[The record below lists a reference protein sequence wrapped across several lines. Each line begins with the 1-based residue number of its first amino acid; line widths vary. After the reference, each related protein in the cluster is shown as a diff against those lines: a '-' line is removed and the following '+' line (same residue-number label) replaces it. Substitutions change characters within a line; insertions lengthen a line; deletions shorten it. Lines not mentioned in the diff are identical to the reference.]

1 MTEDTALELPAELA
15 EARNEERDRVLERVL
30 EALLMASDQP
40 LSLDQ
45 LSRLLGNELGVGKKD
60 LREALSRLGDH
71 LAERAVELRE
81 VASGYRIQV
90 RQDCAEWV
98 SKLWQEKPPRLS
110 RALLETL
117 ALICYRQPITRGEV
131 EEVRGVALSPNI
143 IRTLLERN
151 WIREVG
157 VKEVPGRPSLFGTTQ
172 QFLDDLSLS
181 SLDDLPS
188 LPEIKDPQQLE
199 AALERL
205 GEQLHEV
212 SHVADAAVDES
223 EPEGDA
229 SRSDDLATAPEATP
243 DTGAESAVTDASGA
257 EPSGAGLAP
266 EPADL
271 ESDDAEATADHS
283 EVADPVADMPADD
296 ALIESGADMGENTS
310 EDAGADEDVD
320 GEPDA
325 IDPDRP
331 GQ

>member
-1 MTEDTALELPAELA
+1 MTEDVALERAAEPLEEIN
-15 EARNEERDRVLERVL
+15 EARDRLLERVL

-40 LSLDQ
+40 LSLEQ

-60 LREALSRLGDH
+60 LREALARLSDS

-90 RQDCAEWV
+90 RQDYAEWV

-188 LPEIKDPQQLE
+188 LPEIKDPLQLE

-212 SHVADAAVDES
+212 SHVADAPIASNADAESPEALPNDGVDVTLEVS
-223 EPEGDA
+223 VAALVDAPTEAATDAIGTDDAGDA
-229 SRSDDLATAPEATP
+229 DPGSGLSV
-243 DTGAESAVTDASGA
+243 DTDTVEVEA
-257 EPSGAGLAP
+257 EPSSELPDDDAA
-266 EPADL
+266 ADL
-271 ESDDAEATADHS
+271 ARD
-283 EVADPVADMPADD
+283 ADPDADA
-296 ALIESGADMGENTS
+296 
-310 EDAGADEDVD
+310 VD
-320 GEPDA
+320 PN
-325 IDPDRP
+325 RS
-331 GQ
+331 